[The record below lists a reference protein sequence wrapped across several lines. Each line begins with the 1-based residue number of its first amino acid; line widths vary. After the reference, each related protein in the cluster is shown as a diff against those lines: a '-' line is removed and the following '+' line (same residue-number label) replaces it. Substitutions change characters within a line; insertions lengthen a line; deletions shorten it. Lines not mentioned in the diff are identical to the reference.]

1 MRHFLLAMIAMFG
14 MIFNAEAQ
22 HINHS
27 IAMKS
32 SAEKTYRNPF
42 IFHMEEEDC
51 ARTQWREMMY
61 NVSVEHQ
68 NGKVFFNG
76 SIRVIAEQPKAF
88 FDVRWGMPHGPT
100 ATIGIGYP
108 IRLKKDGC
116 WVLSPALYL
125 HAGNFSGI
133 SPGFV
138 MRYEKRKWFVITT
151 NQFLVSIMK
160 NKVTDSY
167 QHHLFSVTTF
177 DYRLVQWL
185 DIGAELEI
193 LYGKQK
199 HDSPHHEPVRNNMEY
214 MNHIATNEFWFGPQ
228 LRFRIKKNFIEFT
241 GLQNLTQDH
250 TQKFTLTYSREF

>member
-1 MRHFLLAMIAMFG
+1 MRNFLLALTAMFG
-14 MIFNAEAQ
+14 IIFYAEAQ
-22 HINHS
+22 HTDHS

-32 SAEKTYRNPF
+32 SVEKTHRNPF
-42 IFHMEEEDC
+42 HFHMEEEDC
-51 ARTQWREMMY
+51 ARTEWREMMY
-61 NVSVEHQ
+61 NASAEHQ

-76 SIRVIAEQPKAF
+76 SIRVIAEQPKVF

-100 ATIGIGYP
+100 ASFGVGYP

-116 WVLSPALYL
+116 WVLSPALYI

-138 MRYEKRKWFVITT
+138 MRYEKRKWFIITT
-151 NQFLVSIMK
+151 NQYLFSIIK
-160 NKVTDSY
+160 EH

-193 LYGKQK
+193 LYGKQN
-199 HDSPHHEPVRNNMEY
+199 DSHHHEPVRNNWDY
-214 MNHIATNEFWFGPQ
+214 MNHVATNEFWFGPQ